1 MSMRWRLA
9 LFFSAALLC
18 NAVAAVQQ
26 KIIRTAFL
34 IAETSF
40 DPHVVSD
47 LYSNTINDAIFDPL
61 LSYDYLARPAKL
73 KPNTA
78 VSMPEVTD
86 EGRLYTFRVRPGIY
100 FADDPVFG
108 GKRRELTAYDYAYS
122 IKRLMD
128 PKIRSPWLWY
138 VEGKIVG
145 GDEAMAAAKK
155 NGKFDYDAPLAGIE
169 TPDKYTLRIRLKET
183 DYNFIYVFATVQTG
197 GIAREAIEKYQPD
210 PGAHPVG
217 TGPFRLAEWK
227 RSHKIVL
234 EANPGYREE
243 FYDAEPPAN
252 DVESVEL
259 FKQMKGRKLPMVQR
273 VEVSIIEESQPRWLA
288 LLGGETDY
296 ANVPNEYAGFA
307 FPGGKLAPNLVKQG
321 LKGQRFVE
329 TDLVY
334 TFFNL
339 DHPVV
344 GGYSA
349 DKVAL
354 RRAIALAY
362 NLNEDINVIRN
373 GGAMKAESGIPP
385 GVAGYDPSFRTDQ
398 VTYDPPRA
406 RALLDMFGYMDKDGD
421 GFREF
426 PDGRPLT
433 LEIASEP
440 DTTSKQYQELWVKSL
455 TAIGVRVRFNIAK
468 WPDLNK
474 QAKLGKLAMW
484 QVAWSADY
492 PDGENFLQNLYGPN
506 SGQSNNSNFKYA
518 PFDALYD
525 RSRKMP
531 PSPERDKLYAEMNR
545 IAAVMTPW
553 MPMTHRLRSE
563 VSQPWLIGYK
573 KHPMYNQVWKYLDID
588 DSKRPQK

>member
-1 MSMRWRLA
+1 MAMRAMLLILMA
-9 LFFSAALLC
+9 VFSGFATGAP
-18 NAVAAVQQ
+18 Q

-34 IAETSF
+34 IAETTF
-40 DPHVVSD
+40 DPHVASD

-78 VSMPEVTD
+78 VALPEVTGD
-86 EGRLYTFRVRPGIY
+86 GKVYTFKVKPGIY

-108 GKRRELTAYDYAYS
+108 GRKRELTAYDYAYS
-122 IKRLMD
+122 LKRLYD
-128 PKIRSPWLWY
+128 PKTRSPWLWY
-138 VEGKIVG
+138 VEGKIIG
-145 GDEAMAAAKK
+145 GDEAAAAAKK
-155 NGKFDYDAPLAGIE
+155 SGTFDYDAPIAGIE
-169 TPDKYTLRIRLKET
+169 TPDKYTLRIRLKDT
-183 DYNFIYVFATVQTG
+183 DYNFIYVFATVQVG
-197 GIAREAIEKYQPD
+197 GVAREVIEKYQPD

-217 TGPFRLAEWK
+217 TGPFRLADWK

-234 EANPGYREE
+234 EANPGYRDEV
-243 FYDAEPPAN
+243 YDAEPPAS
-252 DVESVEL
+252 DAESVEIL
-259 FKQMKGRKLPMVQR
+259 RQLKGRKLPMVQR

-334 TFFNL
+334 MYFNL

-362 NLNEDINVIRN
+362 NYHEDINVIRN

-385 GVAGYDPSFRTDQ
+385 GVAGYDPAFKTDQ

-406 RALLDMFGYMDKDGD
+406 RALLDMFGYVDKDGD
-421 GFREF
+421 GFRDF
-426 PDGRPLT
+426 PDGRPLL

-440 DTTSKQYQELWVKSL
+440 DTTSKQYQELWAKNL
-455 TAIGVRVRFNIAK
+455 AAIGMRVRFNIAK

-474 QAKLGKLAMW
+474 QGKLGKLAMW
-484 QVAWSADY
+484 QLAWSADY

-506 SGQSNNSNFKYA
+506 AGQSNYSNFKFA
-518 PFDALYD
+518 AFDALYD

-531 PSPERDKLYAEMNR
+531 PSPERDKVYAEMNR
-545 IAAVMTPW
+545 IAAALTPW
-553 MPMTHRLRSE
+553 MPLTHRLRSE
-563 VSQPWLIGYK
+563 VSQPWLLGYK